1 MVHFKTFGNGI
12 RLIVKEMP
20 GLMSVTMGILV
31 HTGASVESDKEDG
44 ISHFIEHM
52 MFKGTKK
59 RTAYQISDEMDAIG
73 AQMNAFTSKDIT
85 CYYAKSTTGHAKE
98 AFEILSDLF
107 LNSTFPEDEMTREK
121 GVIIEEI
128 NMNDDTPDDLC
139 LDVLSEAFYG
149 EKGYGR
155 NILGTREN
163 VSGFTR
169 ADIKDYMKRRYA
181 PENIVISMAGN
192 IDIKLAEELAEKYFA
207 HVPASPVKNAPVEVN
222 LAGKSLFRKKE
233 IEQIHIGLAF
243 PSVKRYD
250 PLFDATQIMNSV
262 LGGSMSS
269 RLFQKVREEL
279 GLAYTVYSYVSPYT
293 ETGSLVVYAGVNAGN
308 YLKSVKAVFD
318 CISDIKKK
326 NISKEEFMRGKEQL
340 NSSSI
345 FAQESTSSQMLLYGK
360 ELIYSGKVYDF
371 EERVKKIAAVTLDD
385 IFAAVDANFDE
396 SKIASAVVGN
406 VDKPLDLAK
415 ILN

>member
-1 MVHFKTFGNGI
+1 MVHSKTFGNGT
-12 RLIVKEMP
+12 RLIVKQMP
-20 GLMSVTMGILV
+20 GLMSVSMGIIV
-31 HTGASVESDKEDG
+31 HTGASVETDAEDG

-52 MFKGTKK
+52 MFKGTEK
-59 RTAYQISDEMDAIG
+59 RTAYKISDEMDAIG

-85 CYYAKSTTGHAKE
+85 CYYAKSTTGHAAE

-107 LNSTFPEDEMTREK
+107 LNSTFPEDELAREK

-139 LDVLSEAFYG
+139 LDLLSRAFYG
-149 EKGYGR
+149 ERGYGR

-169 ADIKDYMKRRYA
+169 ADIKNYMAQRYT

-192 IDIKLAEELAEKYFA
+192 IDVKLAEELAEKFFA
-207 HVPASPVKNAPVEVN
+207 AVPAAKTAERKVDIKLS
-222 LAGKSLFRKKE
+222 GSSLLRKKE
-233 IEQIHIGLAF
+233 IEQIHLALAY

-250 PLFDATQIMNSV
+250 RLFDATQIMNSV

-279 GLAYTVYSYVSPYT
+279 GLAYTVYSYLSTYS
-293 ETGSLVVYAGVNAGN
+293 ETGSLVVYAGVNAAN
-308 YLKSVKAVFD
+308 YLKSVDAIYD
-318 CISDIKKK
+318 CIKDIKNK

-340 NSSSI
+340 TSSSV

-360 ELIYSGKVYDF
+360 ELIYSDRIYDF
-371 EERVKKIAAVTLDD
+371 EERVKKIAAVTFDD
-385 IFAAVDANFDE
+385 VMEAVELNFNSDSLAA
-396 SKIASAVVGN
+396 AVVGN
-406 VDKPLDLAK
+406 ADKPLEL
-415 ILN
+415 